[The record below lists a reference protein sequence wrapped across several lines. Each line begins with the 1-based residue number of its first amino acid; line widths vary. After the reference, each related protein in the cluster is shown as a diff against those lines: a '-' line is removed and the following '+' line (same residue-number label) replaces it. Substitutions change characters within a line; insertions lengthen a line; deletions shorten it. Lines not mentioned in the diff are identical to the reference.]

1 MSSER
6 EAACEFTL
14 RMHLCLGQRKGLEE
28 EQVGTQTV
36 LPEPAL
42 IGHWGQAH
50 YVGTSALSLGAY
62 TLTEGGRW

>member
-1 MSSER
+1 
-6 EAACEFTL
+6 
-14 RMHLCLGQRKGLEE
+14 MHLCLGQRKGLEE